1 LIHLSTAADSNR
13 GNRSWVKIQSA
24 GWVNIQSA
32 RTQSAHI
39 ALKLA
44 KRAYVLETGALA
56 FSGEAAQ
63 MRNDPAM
70 REAYLGV

>member
-1 LIHLSTAADSNR
+1 VVYETIHKIAER
-13 GNRSWVKIQSA
+13 GTTILLA
-24 GWVNIQSA
+24 E
-32 RTQSAHI
+32 QSAHI

-44 KRAYVLETGALA
+44 QRAYVLETGALA